1 MWLPTIVIWCAK
13 PWLDR
18 TILFVLSR
26 AAFGQQSSPAALW
39 RAQREVWWR
48 QLLFTWSVRRFSPWR
63 AFTQPVYQ
71 LEGGPVLKAGVRIRQ
86 LRRGNAMS
94 ALMATHAFCMTE
106 FALTLTLVP
115 RVLVRHPA
123 SCPKSRTS
131 SRARSRVL
139 AVTLPIAYGA
149 AVFFVEPFYVASDSR
164 VSEQARRLEAGTS
177 SRVPT
182 VAEMRVRT
190 LAAAVLRRC
199 SCSAPARGGQQPA
212 TAIDRPTDVE
222 IAVRLNA

>member
-1 MWLPTIVIWCAK
+1 LCQRASHSVYTCFAVAAVPVIALAIGSSEVSVWLPTLVIWCPK

-26 AAFGQQSSPAALW
+26 AAFGQQTSPAALW

-106 FALTLTLVP
+106 FALTLALISLAFWFAPSGLIPDAEDVFTGTLP
-115 RVLVRHPA
+115 
-123 SCPKSRTS
+123 
-131 SRARSRVL
+131 RVL

-149 AVFFVEPFYVASDSR
+149 AVFFVEP
-164 VSEQARRLEAGTS
+164 
-177 SRVPT
+177 
-182 VAEMRVRT
+182 
-190 LAAAVLRRC
+190 
-199 SCSAPARGGQQPA
+199 
-212 TAIDRPTDVE
+212 
-222 IAVRLNA
+222 